1 MYSFVYSKV
10 KDSTSPNVTV
20 HPKYKSVFTLIY
32 ERTLL
37 KYGEKRN
44 VQEAGND

>member
-10 KDSTSPNVTV
+10 KDSTFPNVTV
-20 HPKYKSVFTLIY
+20 HPKYKSVFALIY

>member
-10 KDSTSPNVTV
+10 KDSTFPNVTV
-20 HPKYKSVFTLIY
+20 HPKYKSAFTLRY
-32 ERTLL
+32 ERPLL